1 MNPYNHKEHN
11 SRNRKPKMNRRR
23 GELID
28 LAMTPRVQNRVTTWG
43 RSKVRSRSPQGIVEG
58 A

>member
-1 MNPYNHKEHN
+1 MGIQMNPYNHKEHN

-28 LAMTPRVQNRVTTWG
+28 LAMTPRVQNRVTT
-43 RSKVRSRSPQGIVEG
+43 
-58 A
+58 